1 MCLGLP
7 AQVVEAREG
16 DDLID
21 VDMAGVVRKVNSA
34 LLDGPW
40 RAGEWVLIHSG
51 FVLERMSDEEAAD
64 ALALMNVF
72 AAEMDSS

>member
-40 RAGEWVLIHSG
+40 DAGEWVLIHSG
-51 FVLERMSDEEAAD
+51 FVLERMSDEEAQD
-64 ALALMNVF
+64 ALALMNAF
-72 AAEMDSS
+72 AAELDST